1 MSQETVFVQTRFD
14 CMDMKLSKKILI
26 GVGAVLFFL
35 GLSYAF
41 VPEVL
46 DGKIVNQ
53 GDIQHYVGMSR
64 EMTTWNDAHPDDPTQ
79 WTGSM
84 FSGMPTTPITIV
96 NGGDA
101 TQSVYDFFL
110 LGKRPATYLFI
121 ALLGGFLLMLSL
133 GVDWLLA
140 IGGAIAIGF
149 CSYNFQIIQA
159 GHNTKMQAI
168 AFIPW
173 VLAALIWTYNVAL
186 RQIPRSA
193 RNDRGI
199 ARNDRGIAR
208 NDKLSWWAQTVF
220 AASLF
225 GLALSLEIKAN
236 HVQITYY
243 LALMIAVYAV
253 VMVVRTFWKHRNQWK
268 EFLVASLLL
277 LLLGGLGI
285 ASNANK
291 LVPTYD
297 YQPVSTRGGSEL
309 TSDTPSGTQQ
319 GGNLKLEYATQW
331 SYGWN
336 ELPNI
341 FIPDWN
347 GGGNGARAKISE
359 DQLKRGLRGGIV
371 DSEVQDAAERA
382 QLLRQYGP
390 EIDRE
395 VNQMFRQYRDQ
406 EQMLME
412 HYMYWGPQPF
422 TAGPMYVG
430 SITVFL
436 FILGLCL
443 YDGRE
448 KWWLAVVTLLAMLLS
463 VGYNSD
469 GSHSLGIQALAFQ
482 LLPMYGK
489 FRTVSMILIL
499 LQVTLPML
507 GFLVLDRILKQ
518 GIAPKRLKTGLG
530 FSLGVTG
537 GFALVAL
544 VLPRS
549 FTAAGEVLEEGSF
562 VAALAAAR
570 KSLLVHDALIALLL
584 VFAVAAVIWWAAQEP
599 KKNPDGWINRN
610 RRTLAAGGIGLL
622 VLVSLFSIGH
632 RYLNDSHF
640 VTPRDFKKAYAERS
654 VDKEIKK
661 KDPGRTARVL
671 DLSGDT
677 FNSAIASYH
686 HRCIGGYSPAKLQR
700 YDELVTYYLWR
711 ETAIAKQYAGQYGW
725 DEILGTMQITAAL
738 NGKYIIT
745 PDGKEVVENPYAFG
759 PAWFVEQTVTA
770 VTPDEEID
778 ALAEQDLSGTAVF
791 GPDFAEAA
799 PASLSGSE
807 GDWVQLL
814 SYAPNELRYRY
825 EADSERLLVFSEI
838 YHPDWVATLDGQ
850 PLSLLRADWVLR
862 AAVVPAGRHDIV
874 MRFQPA
880 AYGTGRAVSR
890 ATSVPLLLIVL
901 LAAAACLWLRKKQ

>member
-1 MSQETVFVQTRFD
+1 
-14 CMDMKLSKKILI
+14 MDKKLIRQILI
-26 GVGAVLFFL
+26 GLGAVLFFL

-64 EMTTWNDAHPDDPTQ
+64 EMTAWNDAHPDDPTY

-84 FSGMPTTPITIV
+84 FSGMPTAPVTVV

-101 TQSVYDFFL
+101 TQPVYDFLL
-110 LGKRPATYLFI
+110 LGRRPATYLFI

-133 GVDWLLA
+133 GIDWLLA
-140 IGGAIAIGF
+140 VGGAVAIGF

-173 VLAALIWTYNVAL
+173 VLAALIWTYKVAL
-186 RQIPRSA
+186 RQRPRSA
-193 RNDRGI
+193 RKDR
-199 ARNDRGIAR
+199 
-208 NDKLSWWAQTVF
+208 LSWWARTVL

-243 LALMIAVYAV
+243 LALMIALYAV
-253 VMVVRTFWKHRNQWK
+253 TMIVWVFWKHRDQWK
-268 EFLVASLLL
+268 EFLAASALLL
-277 LLLGGLGI
+277 VLGGLGI
-285 ASNANK
+285 ATNANK
-291 LVPTYD
+291 LLPTYD

-309 TSDTPSGTQQ
+309 TAEQGESSQQ

-359 DQLKRGLRGGIV
+359 ENLKKGLKGSIV
-371 DSEVQDAAERA
+371 DSEVQDAADRA
-382 QLLRQYGP
+382 LLLRQYGQ

-395 VNQMFRQYRDQ
+395 ADRMFRQYKDR
-406 EQMLME
+406 EQLLME

-436 FILGLCL
+436 FLLGLCL

-507 GFLVLDRILKQ
+507 GFLVLDRILKRD
-518 GIAPKRLKTGLG
+518 IAPKRLRTGLG
-530 FSLGVTG
+530 ISLGITG

-562 VAALAAAR
+562 AAALAATR
-570 KSLLVHDALIALLL
+570 KSLLVHDALITLLL
-584 VFAVAAVIWWAAQEP
+584 VIAVAAIIWWACQTP
-599 KKNPDGWINRN
+599 KKNADSWMNVH
-610 RRTLAAGGIGLL
+610 RRSLAAGAIGLL
-622 VLVSLFSIGH
+622 ILLNMFSIGH

-640 VTPRDFKKAYAERS
+640 VTPRDFKKAYAERP

-700 YDELVTYYLWR
+700 YDDLVTCYLWR

-725 DEILGTMQITAAL
+725 DEILGTLQMTAAL

-759 PAWFVEQTVTA
+759 PAWFVENTVTTA
-770 VTPDEEID
+770 TPDEEID
-778 ALAEQDLSGTAVF
+778 ALGEQDLSVTAVL

-799 PASLSGSE
+799 PASLPGSE
-807 GDWVQLL
+807 GDRVQLL

-825 EADSERLLVFSEI
+825 KAGSERILVFSEI

-850 PLSLLRADWVLR
+850 PLPLLRADWVLR
-862 AAVVPAGRHDIV
+862 AAVVPAGEHDIV

-880 AYGTGRAVSR
+880 AYETGRAVSR

-901 LAAAACLWLRKKQ
+901 VAAAACIWLRKEERQDS